1 MAGRIKDEDIALVR
15 ERTPIADVIGE
26 YLQLRNAGGGSLKG
40 LCPFH
45 DEKSPSFN
53 VTPSK
58 NLYYCLAGETRVL
71 TRDGVRPIKELAGG
85 RHTILTKDATWVE
98 APFHSFGEQPLM
110 RITLSRSGRTKVIH
124 ATPEHRWFVQAGEDR
139 GETREVVTS
148 ELEPGH
154 RLAYVLPP
162 KKTTATTPSPF
173 GIARGITFGDG
184 TRHGR
189 DAVARLDAD
198 KAPLLKW
205 FPHSETT
212 RHGRRILVHHL
223 PGYFKDLP
231 PLDES
236 DSYLYGWLAGHLAA
250 AGHVAED
257 GTVTLHCADRDVL
270 EHVRM
275 VCTRLGIGT
284 YGITEQAREG
294 LPGREP
300 SPIHRVH
307 LVGDD
312 LTEEAFLL
320 DGHRLRFSSASE
332 KYARR
337 GWTVRSVEETD
348 RFEEVFCAVVE
359 EGHAFV
365 LEDDIL
371 TGNCFGCGEGGDAIS
386 FVQKI
391 EGLAFAEAVE
401 SLARQI
407 GVTLRYEE
415 SGGRSTRRDEGKRQR
430 LLDAHRAAAE
440 FYAEQL
446 LSPGAVQA
454 RRFLSERGFNRA
466 HAEHFGL
473 GYAPAGWE
481 NLTSHLRRKGFTD
494 AELIS
499 GGLAAQG
506 RRGAYDR
513 FRNRLL
519 WPVREVTGEV
529 VGFGAR
535 KLDPAEDGPKYL
547 NSPESPIFHKSRL
560 LYGLDLAKRD
570 IASRSQAV
578 IVEGYTDVMACHL
591 SGVTTAVATCGT
603 AFGEDHLKILRR
615 MLLGRSN
622 QGGKVVFTFDGD
634 AAGQKAAV
642 RAFAEEHGFVADTFV
657 AVQPDGLD
665 PCDLRLHHGDQAV
678 VDLVDH
684 AVNLY
689 EFMVRKVIEEYD
701 LSSPEGRIA
710 ALDAAAPVVASIR
723 DHGVR
728 RFYGKNLDRWLG
740 TLDESFV
747 LNRVNRHIRRAT
759 ARGGRAE
766 AAPAAAG
773 PAPTPDA
780 REAPYDLSDPSLQ
793 RERLALKVAVQAPGL
808 AVGFDAFT
816 ADDFTVPQ
824 HRAMLALIAGQGG
837 VAAAGDPASWAARL
851 REAAP
856 TEAQRD
862 FLTRLA
868 VEQLE
873 LYGEL
878 DEYSARQI
886 MGTVRTHSINR
897 RESNL
902 QSELSRLSGTDQVA
916 EQQRLLTELMALQQ
930 RKRALQEEL
939 AGGM

>member
-58 NLYYCLAGETRVL
+58 NLFY
-71 TRDGVRPIKELAGG
+71 
-85 RHTILTKDATWVE
+85 
-98 APFHSFGEQPLM
+98 
-110 RITLSRSGRTKVIH
+110 
-124 ATPEHRWFVQAGEDR
+124 
-139 GETREVVTS
+139 
-148 ELEPGH
+148 
-154 RLAYVLPP
+154 
-162 KKTTATTPSPF
+162 
-173 GIARGITFGDG
+173 
-184 TRHGR
+184 
-189 DAVARLDAD
+189 
-198 KAPLLKW
+198 
-205 FPHSETT
+205 
-212 RHGRRILVHHL
+212 
-223 PGYFKDLP
+223 
-231 PLDES
+231 
-236 DSYLYGWLAGHLAA
+236 
-250 AGHVAED
+250 
-257 GTVTLHCADRDVL
+257 
-270 EHVRM
+270 
-275 VCTRLGIGT
+275 
-284 YGITEQAREG
+284 
-294 LPGREP
+294 
-300 SPIHRVH
+300 
-307 LVGDD
+307 
-312 LTEEAFLL
+312 
-320 DGHRLRFSSASE
+320 
-332 KYARR
+332 
-337 GWTVRSVEETD
+337 
-348 RFEEVFCAVVE
+348 
-359 EGHAFV
+359 
-365 LEDDIL
+365 
-371 TGNCFGCGEGGDAIS
+371 CFGCGEGGDAIS

-401 SLARQI
+401 SLARQV

-430 LLDAHRAAAE
+430 LLDAHRAAAV
-440 FYAEQL
+440 FYAENL
-446 LSPGAVQA
+446 MSPGAVEA

-481 NLTSHLRRKGFTD
+481 NLTSHLRSQGFTD

-547 NSPESPIFHKSRL
+547 NSPESPVFHKSRL

-570 IASRSQAV
+570 ISSRGQAV

-591 SGVTTAVATCGT
+591 AGVTTAVATCGT
-603 AFGEDHLKILRR
+603 SFGEDHLKILRR
-615 MLLGRSN
+615 MLLGRTN
-622 QGGKVVFTFDGD
+622 QGGRVVFTFDGD

-642 RAFAEEHGFVADTFV
+642 RAFAEEHGFASETFV

-665 PCDLRLHHGDQAV
+665 PCDLRLRHGDQAV
-678 VDLVDH
+678 ADLVDH
-684 AVNLY
+684 PLPLY
-689 EFMVRKVIEEYD
+689 EFMVRKVIEDYD
-701 LSSPEGRIA
+701 LSNPEGRIA

-747 LNRVNRHIRRAT
+747 LNRVNQHIRRAT

-766 AAPAAAG
+766 PP

-780 REAPYDLSDPSLQ
+780 REAPYDLGDPSLQ
-793 RERLALKVAVQAPGL
+793 RERQALKIAVQFPGL
-808 AVGFDAFT
+808 AAGSGFDAFT
-816 ADDFTVPQ
+816 EDDFTVSQ
-824 HRAMLALIAGQGG
+824 HRAIQGLIAKLGG

-851 REAAP
+851 RESAP

-878 DEYSARQI
+878 EEHSARQI
-886 MGTVRTHSINR
+886 LGTVRTHSINR

-902 QSELSRLSGTDQVA
+902 KSELSRLGGGGGVE

-930 RKRALQEEL
+930 QKRALQEEL

>member
-58 NLYYCLAGETRVL
+58 NLWY
-71 TRDGVRPIKELAGG
+71 
-85 RHTILTKDATWVE
+85 
-98 APFHSFGEQPLM
+98 
-110 RITLSRSGRTKVIH
+110 
-124 ATPEHRWFVQAGEDR
+124 
-139 GETREVVTS
+139 
-148 ELEPGH
+148 
-154 RLAYVLPP
+154 
-162 KKTTATTPSPF
+162 
-173 GIARGITFGDG
+173 
-184 TRHGR
+184 
-189 DAVARLDAD
+189 
-198 KAPLLKW
+198 
-205 FPHSETT
+205 
-212 RHGRRILVHHL
+212 
-223 PGYFKDLP
+223 
-231 PLDES
+231 
-236 DSYLYGWLAGHLAA
+236 
-250 AGHVAED
+250 
-257 GTVTLHCADRDVL
+257 
-270 EHVRM
+270 
-275 VCTRLGIGT
+275 
-284 YGITEQAREG
+284 
-294 LPGREP
+294 
-300 SPIHRVH
+300 
-307 LVGDD
+307 
-312 LTEEAFLL
+312 
-320 DGHRLRFSSASE
+320 
-332 KYARR
+332 
-337 GWTVRSVEETD
+337 
-348 RFEEVFCAVVE
+348 
-359 EGHAFV
+359 
-365 LEDDIL
+365 
-371 TGNCFGCGEGGDAIS
+371 CFGCGEGGDAIS

-415 SGGRSTRRDEGKRQR
+415 SGGRSTRRDEGQRQR
-430 LLDAHRAAAE
+430 LLDAHRAAGE
-440 FYAEQL
+440 FYSEQL
-446 LSPGAVQA
+446 LSPGAVEA

-481 NLTSHLRRKGFTD
+481 NLTSYLRRKGFTD
-494 AELIS
+494 AELIQ

-570 IASRSQAV
+570 ISTRSQAV

-591 SGVTTAVATCGT
+591 AGVTTAVATCGT

-642 RAFAEEHGFVADTFV
+642 RAFAEEHGFVSDTYV

-678 VDLVDH
+678 ADLVNH
-684 AVNLY
+684 PLPLY
-689 EFMVRKVIEEYD
+689 EFMIRKVIEEYD

-728 RFYGKNLDRWLG
+728 KLYGINLDRWLG
-740 TLDESFV
+740 ILDEAFV
-747 LNRVNRHIRRAT
+747 LNRVNQHIRRAT
-759 ARGGRAE
+759 ARGGRVE
-766 AAPAAAG
+766 VAPAGAG
-773 PAPTPDA
+773 PVPTPDA
-780 REAPYDLSDPSLQ
+780 QDAPYDLNDQSLQ
-793 RERLALKVAVQAPGL
+793 RERLALKVAVQSPGL
-808 AVGFDAFT
+808 AAGFDAFT

-824 HRAMLALIAGQGG
+824 HKAMLALIAGQGG
-837 VAAAGDPASWAARL
+837 VASAGDPASWVARL

-868 VEQLE
+868 VEELS

-878 DEYSARQI
+878 DERSVQHFL
-886 MGTVRTHSINR
+886 GTVRIHSINR

-902 QSELSRLSGTDQVA
+902 KSQLSRLGAPDQME
-916 EQQRLLTELMALQQ
+916 EQQRLLAEYMALQQ
-930 RKRALQEEL
+930 QKRVLQEDL